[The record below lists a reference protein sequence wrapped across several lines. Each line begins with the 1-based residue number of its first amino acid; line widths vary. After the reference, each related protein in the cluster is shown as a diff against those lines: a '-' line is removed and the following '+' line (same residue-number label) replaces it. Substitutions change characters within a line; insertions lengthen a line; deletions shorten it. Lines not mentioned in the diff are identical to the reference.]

1 MILAAVLYAT
11 GQTSDPI
18 VAVFLQYGVVGALCL
33 VLAWFAWSAV
43 KRERAAT
50 DEARAALQ
58 VANNRLIEAAERT
71 AETVVPVL
79 TQTRDALTAT
89 NDYLRDLARRRS

>member
-1 MILAAVLYAT
+1 MGILAAAPPDPASVL
-11 GQTSDPI
+11 
-18 VAVFLQYGVVGALCL
+18 LQYGVLGLVVL
-33 VLAWFAWSAV
+33 VLGPIIYRAY
-43 KRERAAT
+43 KREQNAA
-50 DEARAALQ
+50 DAARAALQ
-58 VANNRLIEAAERT
+58 IANNRLIDAAERT